1 MDDLNINEIISKPI
15 NYDVPVKDHQNAN
28 IEFGNISE
36 EELFELGFRNN
47 KDSYYICKNLIG
59 KWEITFNL
67 TIYKNDK
74 RIKIDVLDEN
84 FLQPYDYQ
92 NILRIGYESW
102 DKINKEQYPYK
113 THIEVQKIMK
123 WLLDNNVIKG
133 YTLGDYI

>member
-36 EELFELGFRNN
+36 EELIKLGFRNN
-47 KDSYYICKNLIG
+47 ENDYYICKNLIG
-59 KWEITFNL
+59 KREITFNL

-74 RIKIDVLDEN
+74 KIKIDILDEN

-92 NILRIGYESW
+92 SILKRQQFVNGININSYSYRV
-102 DKINKEQYPYK
+102 
-113 THIEVQKIMK
+113 HIKVQEIMK
-123 WLLDNNVIKG
+123 WLLDNNIIIG
-133 YTLGDYI
+133 YQLGDYI

>member
-36 EELFELGFRNN
+36 EELIKLGFRNN
-47 KDSYYICKNLIG
+47 ENDYYICKNLIG
-59 KWEITFNL
+59 KREITFNL

-74 RIKIDVLDEN
+74 RIKIDILDEN

-92 NILRIGYESW
+92 SILKRQQFVNGININSYSYRV
-102 DKINKEQYPYK
+102 
-113 THIEVQKIMK
+113 HIKVQEIMK
-123 WLLDNNVIKG
+123 WLLDNNIIIG
-133 YTLGDYI
+133 YQLGDYI

>member
-36 EELFELGFRNN
+36 EELIKLGFRNN
-47 KDSYYICKNLIG
+47 ENDYYLCKNLIG
-59 KWEITFNL
+59 KREITFNL

-74 RIKIDVLDEN
+74 RIKIDILDEN

-92 NILRIGYESW
+92 SILKRQQFVNGININSYSYRV
-102 DKINKEQYPYK
+102 
-113 THIEVQKIMK
+113 HIKVQEIMK
-123 WLLDNNVIKG
+123 WLLDNNIIIG
-133 YTLGDYI
+133 YQLGDYI

>member
-15 NYDVPVKDHQNAN
+15 NYNVPVKDHQNAN

-36 EELFELGFRNN
+36 EELIKLGFRNN
-47 KDSYYICKNLIG
+47 ENNYYICKNLIG

-74 RIKIDVLDEN
+74 RIKIDVLDEM

-92 NILRIGYESW
+92 SILKRQQFVNGININSYSYRV
-102 DKINKEQYPYK
+102 
-113 THIEVQKIMK
+113 HIKVQEIMK
-123 WLLDNNVIKG
+123 WLLDNNVIIG
-133 YTLGDYI
+133 YQIGDYI